1 MQSAPEPELSVAWS
15 QPMAG
20 RDRYQVRHFIGVH
33 WDAPHSALQAALV
46 RIWGTGLAAIPEVL
60 AHAHVSDKRLS
71 LPGALESDS
80 ARIAD
85 AAPPSILSPRAA
97 RRFGPASISDA
108 ELAELTSDVVSPLIA
123 RVGADAATLRAI
135 GLHQLGTWISHG
147 EHDREYDAQCDTSLL
162 SKLTGLTVVD
172 QFPGRDLAYRGRGGP
187 LEAAGIWMFL
197 ADRSLLPGRRI
208 RAFLEVDQ
216 SARLFLLPPR
226 QVNNLPS
233 QLMALDLCPAYSW
246 MNGAL
251 HITGAREMA
260 FADDRGALAVQG
272 RHLPDLA
279 TAWREGLQQPASE
292 WSPEGPSP
300 EKLLEIF
307 RRWSQG
313 KTPRVDDLLCTMIQK
328 LAERI
333 VSALK
338 NDLPRSQPVGQLILG
353 GRGQRHALLIHQIQ
367 QQLPELE
374 ILALD
379 DFSLPTESWQAAAA
393 ALLAQLHVDQIP
405 ATTSSLTGTE
415 SPRILGRVTPGV
427 PSNWHRVLTDMA
439 LTLPDK
445 IPLRNAI

>member
-1 MQSAPEPELSVAWS
+1 MQHAPEPELSVAWS
-15 QPMAG
+15 QPLAG

-33 WDAPHSALQAALV
+33 WDAPLAALQAALV
-46 RIWGTGLAAIPEVL
+46 RIWGSGLSAIPEVL
-60 AHAHVSDKRLS
+60 AHAHVCDKRLS
-71 LPGALESDS
+71 PPSSDFSKARPLSSGIANVPLPGSS
-80 ARIAD
+80 
-85 AAPPSILSPRAA
+85 
-97 RRFGPASISDA
+97 RRWGPTTIGDA
-108 ELAELTSDVVSPLIA
+108 ELSELVSDVVTPLVA
-123 RVGADAATLRAI
+123 RVGADASTLRAI
-135 GLHQLGTWISHG
+135 GLHDLGTWVDHG
-147 EHDREYDAQCDTSLL
+147 NHDREFFAQGDTALL
-162 SKLTGLTVVD
+162 SKLTGLTVID
-172 QFPGRDLAYRGRGGP
+172 HFPGRDLAHRGRGGP
-187 LEAAGIWMFL
+187 LETAGLWMFL

-226 QVNNLPS
+226 QVAALPP
-233 QLMALDLCPAYSW
+233 QLMALDISPAYSW
-246 MNGAL
+246 IDQTLRLA
-251 HITGAREMA
+251 GARETA
-260 FADDRGALAVQG
+260 HADDRGVLAVQG
-272 RHLPDLA
+272 RQLPDLA
-279 TAWREGLQQPASE
+279 AAWRDELREPAGE
-292 WSPEGPSP
+292 WTPHGPSP
-300 EKLLEIF
+300 EPLLEIF

-353 GRGQRHALLIHQIQ
+353 GRGQRHSLLIHHLQ

-379 DFSLPTESWQAAAA
+379 DFSIPAESWRAASA

-415 SPRILGRVTPGV
+415 SPRILGRMTPGV

-439 LTLPDK
+439 MTLPDK